1 MNCLWL
7 IIILALCGG
16 NFCGCDEASF
26 GCGKNDSRG
35 RDRDGCGCRR
45 DDRRENRRDERRDC
59 RRDDGCGCDD
69 GRRRGVSSLPPFGR
83 NSDGDTCGCDIQEDN

>member
-16 NFCGCDEASF
+16 NSCGVEEDSCGCS
-26 GCGKNDSRG
+26 KNNCRG
-35 RDRDGCGCRR
+35 RDRDDCGCRR
-45 DDRRENRRDERRDC
+45 DNRRDDRRDC

-69 GRRRGVSSLPPFGR
+69 GGRRRNVASMPPFGR
-83 NSDGDTCGCDIQEDN
+83 NSDSDTCGCDIQEDN